1 MPISATFGYD
11 RPDGTQWEVE
21 VTGEVA
27 VSRVLRATRTDPEE
41 GGETEVEIF
50 GLRLLHDGT
59 QTVNIPL
66 DYGDD
71 DTLDGHAIDALIDAW
86 KEARDD

>member
-1 MPISATFGYD
+1 MSISATFGYD

-21 VTGEVA
+21 VTGDVA
-27 VSRVLRATRTDPEE
+27 VSKHYRASMAGPEE
-41 GGETEVEIF
+41 GGLPEVEVLT
-50 GLRLLHDGT
+50 LRLLHDGT

-66 DYGDD
+66 AYGDD

-86 KEARDD
+86 RETLDD